1 MLGWGDF
8 CSSFRLLYFLRNPSL
23 AALRD
28 WWSFL
33 AMVFVG
39 QCEALVCLG
48 FVEIISFLLFFPL
61 AAKLI
66 GPKTGCQ
73 FCKNVDFFDNHPLK

>member
-1 MLGWGDF
+1 MG
-8 CSSFRLLYFLRNPSL
+8 RVIPAMPRNL
-23 AALRD
+23 LRD

-48 FVEIISFLLFFPL
+48 FVEIISFLYFSFGHEAHRSENGASIL
-61 AAKLI
+61 
-66 GPKTGCQ
+66 
-73 FCKNVDFFDNHPLK
+73 